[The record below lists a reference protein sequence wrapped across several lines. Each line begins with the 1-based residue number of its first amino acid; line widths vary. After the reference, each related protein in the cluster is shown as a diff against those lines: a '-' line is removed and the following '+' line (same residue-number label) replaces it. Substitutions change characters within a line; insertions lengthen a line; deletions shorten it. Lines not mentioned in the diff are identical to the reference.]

1 MAQKQNLREQHPSFH
16 GKSDQANEKNDSPG
30 SKAAKAQ
37 KTASKAVKIEP
48 EKSSGTPVKKER
60 DDRAGSAAPSAA
72 PSAVKGSL
80 SHNGK
85 EGKDFPEVRTSQLD
99 IDQIP
104 TWTNGKPITAV
115 DIDAD
120 LAEHTKPWRL
130 PGTDQTDYFNYG
142 FDEYT
147 WTQYCVRQQTMGGTI
162 NQLKQDDAQMK
173 AFFGAGGAPGG
184 GGGGQQQQAG
194 PPPMPPD
201 MMGMDPQMLA
211 QQMGIPIEFVQ
222 QMMQNGGMPPMGG
235 PGMGGP
241 QGGQQGFN
249 QQGGGFGNDNGA
261 SPTPQ
266 AGQGFQPPSG
276 PGGGQ
281 QMSMEGL
288 SAQQMAIFQ
297 QEQAQNNQMGGG
309 HRGGRNRRG
318 RW

>member
-1 MAQKQNLREQHPSFH
+1 MLEHMGVTCDATSN
-16 GKSDQANEKNDSPG
+16 GNDSPG

-37 KTASKAVKIEP
+37 KKEVASKAVKIEAD
-48 EKSSGTPVKKER
+48 KRSGTPARKE
-60 DDRAGSAAPSAA
+60 DAPRAGSAAPTAPTTAAAA
-72 PSAVKGSL
+72 PATVKGTL
-80 SHNGK
+80 TYNGR
-85 EGKDFPEVRTSQLD
+85 EGKDFPEVRTGQLD
-99 IDQIP
+99 VDQIP
-104 TWTNGKPITAV
+104 TWTNGKPIIAV

-162 NQLKQDDAQMK
+162 SQLKQDDAQMK

-184 GGGGQQQQAG
+184 GGGAQQQAG
-194 PPPMPPD
+194 PPAMPPD
-201 MMGMDPQMLA
+201 MMGMDPQMMA
-211 QQMGIPIEFVQ
+211 QQMGVPVEFVQ

-235 PGMGGP
+235 PGMGGQ

-249 QQGGGFGNDNGA
+249 SQGGGFGNDNS
-261 SPTPQ
+261 SPQPQ
-266 AGQGFQPPSG
+266 NGQGFQPPSG

-281 QMSMEGL
+281 QNGMSMEGL
-288 SAQQMAIFQ
+288 SAQQMAIYQ
-297 QEQAQNNQMGGG
+297 QEQQVHSGGG